1 MDFLHVLAELRTP
14 FGEHFFQFVTY
25 FGQEVII
32 IAVICTLYWCVD
44 KRFAYQLGF
53 TYFLAGLC
61 VQTLKITF
69 RIPRPWILDPSF
81 SPVESAVPAA
91 TGYSF
96 PSGHTQG
103 GTCLFAPFMFKSKRW
118 LSKLLFAFMF
128 LLIGFSRMYLG
139 VHTPK
144 DVVVS
149 MAVSLCISF
158 AVYKA
163 SDFLLDSTR
172 YRRLILLSLLFLSSA
187 VSIYALFL
195 LSRGDISLHY
205 ASDCCKAS
213 AAGIGFGVGW
223 YLENRYVNFSVK
235 GSIPFQI
242 GKLIIGL
249 LVAVSFKIGIEFLF
263 GDSLPAD
270 MFAYFLLVLWVIFLY
285 PWILKNFID
294 HLPLKT
300 NLLQVSKWTPAF
312 FSANTVYK
320 TFLLSVFYYFFI
332 FLSNILLLFAEF

>member
-118 LSKLLFAFMF
+118 LSKLLFAFML

-172 YRRLILLSLLFLSSA
+172 YRRLILLSLLLLSSA

-195 LSRGDISLHY
+195 LSHGDISLHY

-285 PWILKNFID
+285 PWILKKFHRSSSTQN
-294 HLPLKT
+294 
-300 NLLQVSKWTPAF
+300 
-312 FSANTVYK
+312 
-320 TFLLSVFYYFFI
+320 
-332 FLSNILLLFAEF
+332 

>member
-1 MDFLHVLAELRTP
+1 
-14 FGEHFFQFVTY
+14 
-25 FGQEVII
+25 
-32 IAVICTLYWCVD
+32 
-44 KRFAYQLGF
+44 
-53 TYFLAGLC
+53 
-61 VQTLKITF
+61 
-69 RIPRPWILDPSF
+69 
-81 SPVESAVPAA
+81 
-91 TGYSF
+91 
-96 PSGHTQG
+96 
-103 GTCLFAPFMFKSKRW
+103 
-118 LSKLLFAFMF
+118 
-128 LLIGFSRMYLG
+128 MYLG

-149 MAVSLCISF
+149 MVVSLCISF

-172 YRRLILLSLLFLSSA
+172 YKRLILLSLLFLSSA

-285 PWILKNFID
+285 PWILKKISSIIFHSKLIYFRCPNGHLISFLRTLSIKPFFCQSFII
-294 HLPLKT
+294 
-300 NLLQVSKWTPAF
+300 
-312 FSANTVYK
+312 
-320 TFLLSVFYYFFI
+320 FYI
-332 FLSNILLLFAEF
+332 LSNILLLFAEF

>member
-1 MDFLHVLAELRTP
+1 
-14 FGEHFFQFVTY
+14 
-25 FGQEVII
+25 
-32 IAVICTLYWCVD
+32 
-44 KRFAYQLGF
+44 
-53 TYFLAGLC
+53 
-61 VQTLKITF
+61 
-69 RIPRPWILDPSF
+69 
-81 SPVESAVPAA
+81 
-91 TGYSF
+91 
-96 PSGHTQG
+96 
-103 GTCLFAPFMFKSKRW
+103 
-118 LSKLLFAFMF
+118 
-128 LLIGFSRMYLG
+128 
-139 VHTPK
+139 
-144 DVVVS
+144 

-223 YLENRYVNFSVK
+223 YFENRYVNFSVK

>member
-1 MDFLHVLAELRTP
+1 MCTDIKDHIPDPTALDIRSKLFSSRKRRTCCDRLLLSKR
-14 FGEHFFQFVTY
+14 TY
-25 FGQEVII
+25 PGW
-32 IAVICTLYWCVD
+32 Y
-44 KRFAYQLGF
+44 
-53 TYFLAGLC
+53 
-61 VQTLKITF
+61 
-69 RIPRPWILDPSF
+69 
-81 SPVESAVPAA
+81 
-91 TGYSF
+91 
-96 PSGHTQG
+96 
-103 GTCLFAPFMFKSKRW
+103 CLFAPFMFKSKRW

-172 YRRLILLSLLFLSSA
+172 YRRLILLSLLLLSSA

-195 LSRGDISLHY
+195 LSHGDISLHY

-285 PWILKNFID
+285 PWILKKFHRSSSTQN
-294 HLPLKT
+294 
-300 NLLQVSKWTPAF
+300 
-312 FSANTVYK
+312 
-320 TFLLSVFYYFFI
+320 
-332 FLSNILLLFAEF
+332 

>member
-14 FGEHFFQFVTY
+14 FGEQFFQFVTY

-69 RIPRPWILDPSF
+69 RIPRPWILDSEF
-81 SPVESAVPAA
+81 SPVKSAVPAA

-103 GTCLFAPFMFKSKRW
+103 GTCLFAPFMFRSRRW
-118 LSKLLFAFMF
+118 YMKLFFASAF

-144 DVVVS
+144 DVLVS
-149 MAVSLCISF
+149 MAISLCIAF
-158 AVYKA
+158 AVQKA
-163 SDFLLDSTR
+163 DRFLLDSR
-172 YRRLILLSLLFLSSA
+172 QYQKWILLGLVLISSA

-195 LSRGDISLHY
+195 LGRGDIPLHY
-205 ASDCCKAS
+205 AADCCKAS
-213 AAGIGFGVGW
+213 AAGLGFGIGW

-235 GSIPFQI
+235 GSLPFQI
-242 GKLIIGL
+242 GKVFVGL
-249 LVAVSFKIGIEFLF
+249 LSAILLKAGMELLF
-263 GDSLPAD
+263 GDFLPAD
-270 MFAYFLLVLWVIFLY
+270 MAAYFLLVFWVIFIY
-285 PWILKNFID
+285 PWILKKFHN
-294 HLPLKT
+294 
-300 NLLQVSKWTPAF
+300 S
-312 FSANTVYK
+312 FSR
-320 TFLLSVFYYFFI
+320 SI
-332 FLSNILLLFAEF
+332 

>member
-1 MDFLHVLAELRTP
+1 
-14 FGEHFFQFVTY
+14 
-25 FGQEVII
+25 
-32 IAVICTLYWCVD
+32 
-44 KRFAYQLGF
+44 
-53 TYFLAGLC
+53 
-61 VQTLKITF
+61 
-69 RIPRPWILDPSF
+69 
-81 SPVESAVPAA
+81 
-91 TGYSF
+91 
-96 PSGHTQG
+96 
-103 GTCLFAPFMFKSKRW
+103 
-118 LSKLLFAFMF
+118 
-128 LLIGFSRMYLG
+128 MYLG

-172 YRRLILLSLLFLSSA
+172 YRRLILLLLLFLSSA

-223 YLENRYVNFSVK
+223 YFENRYVNFSVK

-249 LVAVSFKIGIEFLF
+249 LVAVSCKIGIEFLF

-285 PWILKNFID
+285 PWILKKFHRSSSTQN
-294 HLPLKT
+294 
-300 NLLQVSKWTPAF
+300 
-312 FSANTVYK
+312 
-320 TFLLSVFYYFFI
+320 
-332 FLSNILLLFAEF
+332 

>member
-1 MDFLHVLAELRTP
+1 MDFLHLLAELRTP
-14 FGEHFFQFVTY
+14 FGEQFFQFVTY

-69 RIPRPWILDPSF
+69 RIPRPWVLDPDF

-103 GTCLFAPFMFKSKRW
+103 GTCLFAPFMFKSRRW
-118 LSKLLFAFMF
+118 FMKLMFASMF

-144 DVVVS
+144 DVLVS
-149 MAVSLCISF
+149 MAVSLCIAF
-158 AVYKA
+158 AVYKTK
-163 SDFLLDSTR
+163 DFLLDSKQSR
-172 YRRLILLSLLFLSSA
+172 KYILLSLLLVSGA
-187 VSIYALFL
+187 VSIYALL
-195 LSRGDISLHY
+195 LLRRGDISLHY

-213 AAGIGFGVGW
+213 AAGFGFGVGW

-235 GSIPFQI
+235 GSLPFQI
-242 GKLIIGL
+242 GKVIAGL
-249 LVAVSFKIGIEFLF
+249 LIAVLCKGGIELLF

-270 MFAYFLLVLWVIFLY
+270 MFSYFLLVLWVIFIY
-285 PWILKNFID
+285 PWILKRF
-294 HLPLKT
+294 HRSPC
-300 NLLQVSKWTPAF
+300 TPD
-312 FSANTVYK
+312 
-320 TFLLSVFYYFFI
+320 
-332 FLSNILLLFAEF
+332 